1 MSRRPAFSLLE
12 TLLALALFFFAA
24 LAAMEFLGAARTAF
38 FKLKESE
45 EASLA
50 AASALQKIRLDLA
63 VAGRGLAAAG
73 GAVEPLSMEGE
84 ALGIVSVEGEYA
96 LAEDAA
102 PGATEIRLVS
112 PAPWR
117 PRRKICLVD
126 GNRTEVRTLAAA
138 DGVSAVLSEPAEG
151 AYAAGSARVLLLET
165 IDFFLDPDA
174 RTLRRR
180 VNATSAQPLLED
192 VRSAAFGYDP
202 ASNLVTLDLEMNAP
216 GVKTHGLFYFPKNAR
231 FASRRP

>member
-1 MSRRPAFSLLE
+1 MRRPAFSLLE
-12 TLLALALFFFAA
+12 TLLALSLFMFAA

-38 FKLKESE
+38 FKLKDTE

-73 GAVEPLSMEGE
+73 GAVDPLAMERGVLE
-84 ALGIVSVEGEYA
+84 IVSVEAEYA

-102 PGATEIRLVS
+102 PGTTEIRLAS
-112 PAPWR
+112 PADWR
-117 PRRKICLVD
+117 PKREICLVE
-126 GNRTEVRTLAAA
+126 GNRAEVRTLAAA
-138 DGVSAVLSEPAEG
+138 DGASAVLSEPAAG
-151 AYAAGSARVLLLET
+151 AYAAGPARVLLLER
-165 IDFFLDPDA
+165 IAFFLDADG

-202 ASNLVTLDLEMNAP
+202 ASNLVTLDLEMDTP

-231 FASRRP
+231 FAARRP